1 MSSYTKLQNATTKM
15 KEALEDVNELDV
27 MLAAVFI
34 TMDRWLS
41 DRGVANHFKTK
52 VARELWEGFKVQ
64 EDATSGKVCKRD
76 IEEARSDN
84 ELTIKALADGLL
96 KENQG

>member
-1 MSSYTKLQNATTKM
+1 MSKYNDLQNATTKM
-15 KEALEDVNELDV
+15 REALEEVNELDV

-41 DRGVANHFKTK
+41 ERGVANHFKTK

-64 EDATSGKVCKRD
+64 EDATSNQIRKRD
-76 IEEARSDN
+76 IEKRGSDTDD
-84 ELTIKALADGLL
+84 TIEEFEERLFQKH
-96 KENQG
+96 

>member
-27 MLAAVFI
+27 MIAAVFI

-41 DRGVANHFKTK
+41 ERGVANHFKTK

-64 EDATSGKVCKRD
+64 EDATSNQIRKRD
-76 IEEARSDN
+76 IEKRGSDT
-84 ELTIKALADGLL
+84 EDTIKEFEERLFQ
-96 KENQG
+96 KH

>member
-1 MSSYTKLQNATTKM
+1 MSKYNDLQNATTKM
-15 KEALEDVNELDV
+15 REALEEVNELDV

-41 DRGVANHFKTK
+41 ERGVANHFKTK

-64 EDATSGKVCKRD
+64 EDATSNQIRKRD
-76 IEEARSDN
+76 IEKRGSDT
-84 ELTIKALADGLL
+84 EDTIEEFEERLFQKH
-96 KENQG
+96 

>member
-1 MSSYTKLQNATTKM
+1 MSSYTKLTNATTKM
-15 KEALEDVNELDV
+15 REALEEVNELDV

-41 DRGVANHFKTK
+41 EKGVANHFKTK

-64 EDATSGKVCKRD
+64 EDATSNQIRKRD
-76 IEEARSDN
+76 IEERGSDTEDTIE
-84 ELTIKALADGLL
+84 ELEERLFQKH
-96 KENQG
+96 

>member
-1 MSSYTKLQNATTKM
+1 MR
-15 KEALEDVNELDV
+15 EALEEVNELDV

-41 DRGVANHFKTK
+41 EKGVANHFKTK

-64 EDATSGKVCKRD
+64 EDATSNQIRKRD
-76 IEEARSDN
+76 IEERGSDTEDTIE
-84 ELTIKALADGLL
+84 ELEERLFQKH
-96 KENQG
+96 

>member
-1 MSSYTKLQNATTKM
+1 MSKYNELQKATTKM
-15 KEALEDVNELDV
+15 REALEEVNELDV

-41 DRGVANHFKTK
+41 ERGVANHFKTK

-64 EDATSGKVCKRD
+64 EDATSNQIRKRD
-76 IEEARSDN
+76 IEKRGSDTEDTIE
-84 ELTIKALADGLL
+84 ELEERLFQKH
-96 KENQG
+96 